1 MQQAPAHL
9 ADELLE
15 QDIEDATENVLI
27 SSDKMVLMQT
37 ARGNILNPNN
47 EMEENACMLFDS
59 GSQRT
64 YITEALAK
72 KLNLTLGEKS
82 KNALVTFGSKKPQLV
97 DTPSTV
103 LNMKLRDGTILKLT
117 ANVIPTI
124 IGEMQRRPLD
134 KRFLQNWEYLWR
146 DNVLADALPTKI
158 ENSTIDLLISNDY
171 YLDLIPPQKVEISQ
185 DFICLG
191 QS

>member
-1 MQQAPAHL
+1 
-9 ADELLE
+9 
-15 QDIEDATENVLI
+15 
-27 SSDKMVLMQT
+27 MVLMQT

-64 YITEALAK
+64 YITEALAE

-82 KNALVTFGSKKPQLV
+82 EIALFTFGSKKPQLV

-103 LNMKLRDGTILKLT
+103 MYMKLRDGAILKLT

-124 IGEMQRRPLD
+124 YRRNAKTPRKQTIFAKLGISVERQRT
-134 KRFLQNWEYLWR
+134 Y
-146 DNVLADALPTKI
+146 
-158 ENSTIDLLISNDY
+158 
-171 YLDLIPPQKVEISQ
+171 
-185 DFICLG
+185 
-191 QS
+191 